1 MSGAQRTHGRE
12 RRCVRARPKTGF
24 RIVIEELVL
33 VLEERGCIGTIL
45 TQITII
51 FVTMKRRISSLISAV
66 IFLLVVWVVLDR
78 LHIVM
83 WVQTPW
89 WAFLLMGVVLFLLI
103 DFVVSRVFK
112 NN

>member
-1 MSGAQRTHGRE
+1 MSGAPRARGRE
-12 RRCVRARPKTGF
+12 CRCVRGRHKTGF
-24 RIVIEELVL
+24 RIVIEALVL
-33 VLEERGCIGTIL
+33 DERGCIGTIL

-51 FVTMKRRISSLISAV
+51 FATMKRRISSLISAV
-66 IFLLVVWVVLDR
+66 IFLLIVWAVLDR

>member
-1 MSGAQRTHGRE
+1 
-12 RRCVRARPKTGF
+12 
-24 RIVIEELVL
+24 
-33 VLEERGCIGTIL
+33 
-45 TQITII
+45 
-51 FVTMKRRISSLISAV
+51 MKRRISSLISAV
-66 IFLLVVWVVLDR
+66 IFLLIVWVVLDR

-103 DFVVSRVFK
+103 DFAVSRVFK